1 MQADKKREKAKKGTV
16 MTKTQILTD
25 WICIA
30 KSGATVDGREI
41 LSRDLLDIAETYSAE
56 KYTANI
62 WLEHYRFS
70 NLGQVHE
77 VKAETFMDEDGQE
90 RVKLFARIAPS
101 LDLLQYNKRGQGLF
115 TSIEIKPN
123 FVGSGKTYLTGLA
136 VTDSPAS
143 THTTQLHFSKRVADT
158 DVVFG
163 NFEPL
168 QFNLERNDNEEKGF
182 FRRFLAWLNTESNNE
197 FSANHGTENKE
208 TETHM
213 TEKDKEDL
221 KAVIATAIGEAF
233 AAQTRAQTAP
243 QSTTAQPPQPQ
254 ATDAQQTDAQAQTV
268 SVEAFN
274 ALKADFDALSEKFN
288 AAVNT
293 EKTVIPTGA
302 NGFSGAIKVDTAI

>member
-1 MQADKKREKAKKGTV
+1 

-41 LSRDLLDIAETYSAE
+41 LSRDLLDIAETYNAE

-62 WLEHYRFS
+62 WPEHYRFS

-77 VKAETFMDEDGQE
+77 VKAETFIDEDGQE

-213 TEKDKEDL
+213 TEKDKDKEDL

-274 ALKADFDALSEKFN
+274 ALKADFDALSEKIN

-293 EKTVIPTGA
+293 EKTAIPTGA